1 MKSLR
6 LLIALLLFSL
16 LGCSDERRIAP
27 NQIGE
32 NDCSTPTTRDAGGEQ
47 ADSPYRSGMMALLG
61 SRFQSFEELKSVI
74 RIEYFTKGSTSGDSG
89 KVNSMV
95 LVSDCSNGHEVI
107 NILKAGISQ
116 GEISKARDGDLAD
129 RIKVLL
135 KSPYAVGK
143 RAELS
148 KVYNL
153 ARRRT
158 DLFGEGDPAFF
169 DLAKAAEQ
177 NINTDDLAFITARD
191 SSEKGYINT
200 FNHMTAQAF
209 ITSCFSEKLA
219 DFVGDTHER
228 YYHPELITGKFSE
241 KEIRDLDEGP
251 VDNYVDVIN
260 NEWGQELGKALRKKY
275 HITRETR
282 WTPELLANY
291 LNDIQS
297 YYSWAFRI
305 GFKPFQPEDELVIRF
320 SRKMNMVLHGNFD
333 MQLT

>member
-1 MKSLR
+1 
-6 LLIALLLFSL
+6 
-16 LGCSDERRIAP
+16 
-27 NQIGE
+27 
-32 NDCSTPTTRDAGGEQ
+32 
-47 ADSPYRSGMMALLG
+47 
-61 SRFQSFEELKSVI
+61 
-74 RIEYFTKGSTSGDSG
+74 
-89 KVNSMV
+89 
-95 LVSDCSNGHEVI
+95 VI
-107 NILKAGISQ
+107 NILETGISQ

-129 RIKVLL
+129 RIQVLV

-200 FNHMTAQAF
+200 FNHITAQAF

-228 YYHPELITGKFSE
+228 YYHPELITGKFSD
-241 KEIRDLDEGP
+241 KQIRDLDEGP

-260 NEWGQELGKALRKKY
+260 NEWGQELGKALKKKY
-275 HITRETR
+275 HLTRETR

-320 SRKMNMVLHGNFD
+320 SRKMNVVLHGNFNSK
-333 MQLT
+333 